1 MTPVLTRHAPE
12 RVDLRRVALPL
23 ALAALFVALFAGVF
37 RLVDEPAT
45 VDHLVIE
52 NRTGVDVDVSIASDG
67 QEAGILLATIEP
79 DSTTRVDEVLDQG
92 STWEIRVA
100 QAGERI
106 GTVTRSRDRL
116 ARDGWRVV
124 IPAALEEPSE
134 P

>member
-12 RVDLRRVALPL
+12 RVDLRRVVVPI
-23 ALAALFVALFAGVF
+23 ALAVCFIALLTGVL
-37 RLVDEPAT
+37 RLVEDPAT

-52 NRTGVDVDVSIASDG
+52 NRTGAAVDVGIASDP
-67 QEAGILLATIEP
+67 QESEILLATIEP
-79 DSTTRVDEVLDQG
+79 DSSTRVDDVLDQG
-92 STWEIRVA
+92 STWEFRVA

-116 ARDGWRVV
+116 ERDGWRVV
-124 IPAALEEPSE
+124 LPASLGEPSE